1 MDEDWRESDGR
12 NVFQMIHDAGGVGIW
27 VRRTTWDGTVARIVG
42 MSAPNG
48 PPPYFGSPKVV
59 MDVFGLDGSQRD
71 QLAHLSTAGTYKTW
85 RQVDPPA
92 WTAQAKLR
100 HLDDPKIAAAL
111 HALTKKRS
119 VMAESSLELNVPY
132 DRQPVEGRRAASARR
147 TLALVE
153 GGHGCGQFCGMCL
166 AGSLTMVGT
175 WLRFLNKAPTG
186 DILGT
191 AVLQAV
197 PADTI

>member
-1 MDEDWRESDGR
+1 MGRTAMDDERRERDGR
-12 NVFQMIHDAGGVGIW
+12 NVFQMIHAAGGVGIW

-71 QLAHLSTAGTYKTW
+71 ELAHLSTAGTYKTW

-92 WTAQAKLR
+92 WAGQAKLR

-111 HALTKKRS
+111 GVLAKNRS
-119 VMAESSLELNVPY
+119 VMAEGRLDLNVPY
-132 DRQPVEGRRAASARR
+132 DRRNEAKSLGARWDPIKKIWWLPADASGPARDKAR
-147 TLALVE
+147 TL
-153 GGHGCGQFCGMCL
+153 G
-166 AGSLTMVGT
+166 
-175 WLRFLNKAPTG
+175 FLKSS
-186 DILGT
+186 
-191 AVLQAV
+191 
-197 PADTI
+197 